1 MDLSYIRFAGAE
13 PPRGVRPVTPGRRTA
28 ARVVAEH
35 LELEAPPAGALAS
48 AVLGHAGL
56 DPTVYRPAPLARRV
70 SACLRD
76 LRADSQDAACRQ
88 LVAAPAL
95 AGPALQHAAHR
106 RLGVLPQSRRSSICC
121 AGPPC
126 RQSGTAGRPP
136 RILSVG
142 SSNGAELYSAAMLLA
157 EADLLAG
164 ARLVGIDCRADA
176 VAAARIGWYDEPAL
190 KGVDGEARAR
200 YFTEAA
206 GGWRVAGPLRRR
218 TRWVQADATRRVPA
232 GPWDVILSAISPS
245 TSHRR
250 RARRSS
256 PAWPRLSSP
265 AGTSSSAR
273 RNAPPAGLGLTMVGR
288 CVYERHGC

>member
-28 ARVVAEH
+28 ARVVAER

-76 LRADSQDAACRQ
+76 LRADSQDAACRR

-95 AGPALQHAAHR
+95 AGPALSTLLIGVSEFFRDPAVFDLLRHVAVPAARAR
-106 RLGVLPQSRRSSICC
+106 R
-121 AGPPC
+121 
-126 RQSGTAGRPP
+126 RPA

-142 SSNGAELYSAAMLLA
+142 SSSGAELYSAAMLLA

-164 ARLVGIDCRADA
+164 ARLLGIDCRADA
-176 VAAARIGWYDEPAL
+176 VTAARIGWYDEPAL
-190 KGVDGEARAR
+190 TGVDGDARAR
-200 YFTEAA
+200 YFTETA
-206 GGWRVAGPLRRR
+206 GGWQVAGQLRRR

-232 GPWDVILSAISPS
+232 GPWAMILCRNLAIYLTPAASAALF
-245 TSHRR
+245 T
-250 RARRSS
+250 
-256 PAWPRLSSP
+256 RLAAALVP
-265 AGTSSSAR
+265 GGHLVVGKAER
-273 RNAPPAGLGLTMVGR
+273 PPAGLGLTLVGR